1 MEEKIIKAKFL
12 EILKTNSGWMEHYS
26 TGDLYVIDSED
37 FDKIADELVKLFT
50 VQNASKRT
58 LGINRVANIIKSMPT
73 DQAIQQLKS
82 ELTGKPITEVIE
94 GDLVVTYVW

>member
-1 MEEKIIKAKFL
+1 MDHEMTDYLYIIDSVDFEKIA
-12 EILKTNSGWMEHYS
+12 E
-26 TGDLYVIDSED
+26 
-37 FDKIADELVKLFT
+37 ELVRFKIGDPD
-50 VQNASKRT
+50 KRT

-82 ELTGKPITEVIE
+82 ELTGKPITEVIG